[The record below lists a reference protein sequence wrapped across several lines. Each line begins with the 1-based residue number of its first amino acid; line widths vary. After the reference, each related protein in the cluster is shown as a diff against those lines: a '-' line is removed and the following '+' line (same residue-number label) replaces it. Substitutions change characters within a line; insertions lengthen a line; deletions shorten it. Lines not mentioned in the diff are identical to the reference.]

1 LIFFYFSGLIDFKLF
16 KYKTLKKIL
25 FSFVLLLY
33 VLVSYAQD
41 SKGVPYVDSLEKTLN
56 ETDDPLKLIHTYSQL
71 CWVQRSRKPVD
82 AIEYGNQA
90 LKLINDHLQYDS
102 LRPQVLNYLGVV
114 HRNKGDYSAAMTYYF
129 DALKAAENH
138 NNTRQIAYSNNN
150 LGGLFTLKGDY
161 INAIKYLEKALFYFE
176 LIKDQGGMGYV
187 SVNLGNLYRHNREFD
202 EAINY
207 FEKAINYKESV
218 NDSIGIA
225 IATNLI
231 AISYYE
237 NNNLNEAA
245 KIYSKLQVLYK
256 HNLDYKGLAV
266 VKNYLG
272 KIEAKNKNYHQAIQ
286 FFNEAYQY
294 NLQVEY
300 TQGQSLNLSNLG
312 LAYFRLG
319 DEKMAFKKMQQ
330 ALELAKQIGDSECLI
345 QAYENFV
352 IIYDQQKD
360 YKKAYDYQLL
370 YTKELQKNYDHSA
383 RERLNA
389 LRINNELDKSDE
401 IKLLQERQNEQ
412 LKAELSQHDK
422 IFWFYRI
429 SILIL
434 LTILLL
440 FTIRIVVLY
449 RRNKNK
455 SSDNEELIKANEELK
470 EANHLRDRFLSIIG
484 HDLKNPFNSVLGL
497 TSLLV
502 EEWDSIP
509 ESEKKYIINE
519 IHGTGNTLYELMDNL
534 LLWAKNQ
541 NHALQLYQEEF
552 DINEVVVD
560 VYELFRNQASFKQI
574 NLELNIGEKNMVFAD
589 ANMINTVIR
598 NLVSNAIKFTR
609 KGGKVQIDLKERA
622 NELEFNISDNGKGI
636 LPEDLKRILDDKSAH
651 STKGTA
657 NETGTGL
664 GLLLVKDFVK
674 QNKGIFW
681 VDSKPGVGSRF
692 CFTLPISNE
701 DIFR

>member
-1 LIFFYFSGLIDFKLF
+1 MIKLF
-16 KYKTLKKIL
+16 KTKTLRKLFFSLIL
-25 FSFVLLLY
+25 VLLILA
-33 VLVSYAQD
+33 SYAEVGE
-41 SKGVPYVDSLEKTLN
+41 KVPYVDSLEKTIKD
-56 ETDDPLKLIHTYSQL
+56 TDDPLSLIQTYSQL
-71 CWVQRSRKPVD
+71 CWVQRSRKPAD

-129 DALKAAENH
+129 DALKAAERH
-138 NNTRQIAYSNNN
+138 SNTKQIAYSNNN

-176 LIKDQGGMGYV
+176 LIEDKGGMGYV
-187 SVNLGNLYRHNREFD
+187 CVNLGNLYRHNLEFD

-207 FEKAINYKESV
+207 FEDAIKYKEPF
-218 NDSIGIA
+218 NDSIGVA
-225 IATNLI
+225 IALNLV
-231 AISYYE
+231 AISHYE
-237 NNNLNEAA
+237 NGNLTEAA
-245 KIYSKLQVLYK
+245 KIYSKLQVMYK
-256 HNLDYKGLAV
+256 HNYDYKGLAV

-272 KIEAKNKNYHQAIQ
+272 KIESTNKNYRQAIQ
-286 FFNEAYQY
+286 FFKEAYQY

-300 TQGQSLNLSNLG
+300 KQGQSLNLSNLG
-312 LAYFRLG
+312 LAYLRLG
-319 DEKMAFKKMQQ
+319 DEKMAFQKMQQ
-330 ALELAKQIGDSECLI
+330 AYELAKQIGDSECLI
-345 QAYENFV
+345 QVYENYA
-352 IIYDQQKD
+352 IIYKELND
-360 YKKAYDYQLL
+360 YKKAYDNHVL
-370 YTKELQKNYDHSA
+370 YTKELQKNYDHQA

-401 IKLLQERQNEQ
+401 IKLVLDRQNEQ
-412 LKAELSQHDK
+412 LRSEITHNNQVFWIYRVSTLFL
-422 IFWFYRI
+422 IFL
-429 SILIL
+429 LIL
-434 LTILLL
+434 LI
-440 FTIRIVVLY
+440 IRIVVLY

-455 SSDNEELIKANEELK
+455 SSDNEELIKANEDLK

-502 EEWDSIP
+502 EEWDGIP
-509 ESEKKYIINE
+509 ETEKKYIINE

-552 DINEVVVD
+552 DINEVIVD
-560 VYELFRNQASFKQI
+560 VYELFRNQASFKEI
-574 NLELNIGEKNMVFAD
+574 NLELNIGNKNLVFAD

-622 NELEFNISDNGKGI
+622 DELEFNISDNGKGI

-692 CFTLPISNE
+692 CFTIPMSNE
-701 DIFR
+701 DIFN